1 MVTIFNN
8 TIADTINL
16 QSATFE
22 TITREGTKYYAV
34 ISNGKKEETTS
45 FINGQKRVMVK
56 DGDGHENVT
65 QEGVTLRW
73 APMDMQ
79 TFQKGIDNGYV
90 VERYAIVRDD
100 EVLSVEE
107 ISKEKTKTIK

>member
-1 MVTIFNN
+1 MLFLCDSVEL
-8 TIADTINL
+8 L
-16 QSATFE
+16 QLLCKAC
-22 TITREGTKYYAV
+22 
-34 ISNGKKEETTS
+34 
-45 FINGQKRVMVK
+45 
-56 DGDGHENVT
+56 VT

-90 VERYAIVRDD
+90 VERYAIVKDD

-107 ISKEKTKTIK
+107 ISK